1 MIYRQ
6 AQIPFVRNNN
16 QDAIFHLCL
25 KELQH
30 MVNRS
35 DIEIGGRLIKNQYY
49 RIPHERTNAR
59 RRRCPPDQ
67 SPPASPIVSFN
78 VIPFFCNIWLIPS
91 ARQLASSR
99 TFDILALPSVMLSR
113 TVPANR

>member
-49 RIPHERTNAR
+49 RIPHERTR
-59 RRRCPPDQ
+59 QRKT
-67 SPPASPIVSFN
+67 SPIVSFN